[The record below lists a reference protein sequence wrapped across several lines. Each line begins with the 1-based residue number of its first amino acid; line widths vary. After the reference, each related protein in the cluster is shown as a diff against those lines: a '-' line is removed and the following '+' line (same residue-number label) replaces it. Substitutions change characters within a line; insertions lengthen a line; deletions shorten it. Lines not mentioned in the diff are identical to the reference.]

1 MTCRIALLV
10 TAVIVASVHPALAC
24 FQMQGAPRT
33 LVSDADVI
41 VRVRVVSTA
50 DASGSSSIRS
60 NGERSIRF
68 QILEQLKGDVLFDI
82 AVPGTLTDR
91 SDMNDLPV
99 PYGMVRPD
107 GRGGGCFARTYQPGG
122 EYLLLLRK
130 VDGTLTP
137 YWAPL
142 GATNEQIRGEH
153 DPWVDW
159 VREQIGSGRQKAGR
173 LVGSGA
179 TPARGAYAD
188 AKSVAN
194 RSLASTG
201 RPSNGRYGSA

>member
-1 MTCRIALLV
+1 MTSRILLLV
-10 TAVIVASVHPALAC
+10 NAVIVTSVHPALAC
-24 FQMQGAPRT
+24 FQVQGAPRT
-33 LVSDADVI
+33 WVSDADVI
-41 VRVRVVSTA
+41 VRVRVVSAT
-50 DASGSSSIRS
+50 DVSGSSSIRS

-91 SDMNDLPV
+91 SDTNDRPV

-107 GRGGGCFARTYQPGG
+107 GRRGECFARTYQLGG
-122 EYLLLLRK
+122 EYLLLLRT
-130 VDGTLTP
+130 VGGTLTP

-159 VREQIGSGRQKAGR
+159 VREQIGSGRQKADR
-173 LVGSGA
+173 LFGSGA
-179 TPARGAYAD
+179 TPSFAAASARL
-188 AKSVAN
+188 SCSTTTT
-194 RSLASTG
+194 RSEELVY
-201 RPSNGRYGSA
+201 RPSP